1 MGRRGAEHARV
12 RRRGRAPAA
21 LALFRGEAGAVQV
34 DLKERTVAF
43 AGS

>member
-12 RRRGRAPAA
+12 RRRGRAPA